1 MKIKKSIYWSLP
13 LLLIS
18 CGESSGENNFTSS
31 DNIPVDSNQIQ
42 ETIEDSDMSVYCGTI
57 DSLDHKAFKLK
68 GTKNEQNTYSRTKI
82 SGKDSKTEIEIGRH
96 LLFTKSEGTKKTDFS
111 GKLITEIKNESE
123 TTVLFIYFNDN
134 GLVPGIG
141 IGNSREAILG
151 EGQVTINDWLILEE
165 CFEGHKIFVAFDG
178 EDKVQC
184 IGVFNLEYESYFTQD
199 DLVGH
204 IEEAV
209 KIRTD
214 NEKN

>member
-1 MKIKKSIYWSLP
+1 MKTSIYWSLS

-18 CGESSGENNFTSS
+18 CGESSGENNLSS
-31 DNIPVDSNQIQ
+31 PDNIPVDSNQIQ
-42 ETIEDSDMSVYCGTI
+42 QTIEDSDISVHCGTI
-57 DSLDHKAFKLK
+57 DSLDYKAFKLK
-68 GTKNEQNTYSRTKI
+68 DSKNEQNTYSRAKI
-82 SGKDSKTEIEIGRH
+82 SDKDSKTEIEIGRH
-96 LLFTKSEGTKKTDFS
+96 LLFSKNEETKKTDFS

-134 GLVPGIG
+134 ALVPGIG
-141 IGNSREAILG
+141 IGKSREAILG
-151 EGQVTINDWLILEE
+151 EGQLTINDWLILEE
-165 CFEGHKIFVAFDG
+165 CFEGHKIFVAFDD

-184 IGVFNLEYESYFTQD
+184 VGVFNLEYESYFSQD